1 MLNYRPKMFSEA
13 PDKNTSNDFLIILIS
28 FSAVFLI
35 IFGME
40 LFINGLL
47 YSSGIM
53 RDENPEN
60 DNVVYISS
68 LLFRGLTVVI
78 IILYCRFLEGRPVC
92 SMGLRKKNFFIHY
105 ISGLIVGAV
114 MVSAS
119 ILILKYLGAV
129 SITPC
134 ENVNYMLIVLFFI
147 GFIVQGMSEEFI
159 FRGYLFTSVGSS
171 GHHTMLAVITS
182 SIAFGIAHNE
192 TESFNIFYFICT
204 ILFGVFSALYMT
216 LFDNIWGVCAIHSMW
231 NFATVN
237 VYGSSQNYVRESI
250 MRTTSI
256 ANNGYLTGR
265 EYKIADNIFS
275 SIIIGI
281 GIIIVSILLFIKYKI
296 SKPEPTEHH
305 V

>member
-1 MLNYRPKMFSEA
+1 MNCTQAAFLILISFYINIICSTEA
-13 PDKNTSNDFLIILIS
+13 TKCSITDQKCSAKLQIKNTSNDFLIILIS

-35 IFGME
+35 IFGIE

-68 LLFRGLTVVI
+68 LLFRGSTVVI

-134 ENVNYMLIVLFFI
+134 EKVNYMYNT
-147 GFIVQGMSEEFI
+147 GF
-159 FRGYLFTSVGSS
+159 
-171 GHHTMLAVITS
+171 A
-182 SIAFGIAHNE
+182 
-192 TESFNIFYFICT
+192 C
-204 ILFGVFSALYMT
+204 
-216 LFDNIWGVCAIHSMW
+216 
-231 NFATVN
+231 
-237 VYGSSQNYVRESI
+237 YGLSRQ
-250 MRTTSI
+250 
-256 ANNGYLTGR
+256 
-265 EYKIADNIFS
+265 
-275 SIIIGI
+275 
-281 GIIIVSILLFIKYKI
+281 
-296 SKPEPTEHH
+296 
-305 V
+305 